1 MSEYVG
7 LALSAA
13 GHDRGTLYLVLRE
26 DGGSVLLADGKL
38 KKLSRPKRKNRKHVI
53 FLPEGLTEAVSG
65 KLREPLTDAALRRA
79 LAEARA
85 RQRAN

>member
-13 GHDRGTLYLVLRE
+13 GHDRGTLYLVLGE
-26 DGGSVLLADGKL
+26 DGDRVLLADGKL
-38 KKLSRPKRKNRKHVI
+38 RKLAQPKRKNRKHVM

-65 KLREPLTDAALRRA
+65 KLRQPLTDAALRRA
-79 LAEARA
+79 LAEAKA
-85 RQRAN
+85 QRAN

>member
-7 LALSAA
+7 LALSTA

-38 KKLSRPKRKNRKHVI
+38 RKLARPKKKNRKHVI

-65 KLREPLTDAALRRA
+65 KLHDPLTDAALRRA
-79 LAEARA
+79 LAEAKSL
-85 RQRAN
+85 QRAN

>member
-7 LALSAA
+7 LALSTA
-13 GHDRGTLYLVLRE
+13 GHDRGMLYLVLEE

-38 KKLSRPKRKNRKHVI
+38 RKLARPKKKNRKHVI

-65 KLREPLTDAALRRA
+65 KLHDPLTDAALRRA
-79 LAEARA
+79 LAEARVM
-85 RQRAN
+85 QRAN

>member
-7 LALSAA
+7 LARATA

-26 DGGSVLLADGKL
+26 EDGRLLLADGKL
-38 KKLSRPKRKNRKHVI
+38 RKLSCPKRKNRRHVI
-53 FLPEGLTEAVSG
+53 FLPGLLEAVSG

-85 RQRAN
+85 QPAN

>member
-1 MSEYVG
+1 MSEYAG
-7 LALSAA
+7 LALATA
-13 GHDRGTLYLVLRE
+13 GHDRGTLYLVLEE

-38 KKLSRPKRKNRKHVI
+38 RKLARPKKKNRKHVI

-65 KLREPLTDAALRRA
+65 KLHDPLTDAALRRA

-85 RQRAN
+85 MQRAN

>member
-7 LALSAA
+7 LALSTA
-13 GHDRGTLYLVLRE
+13 GHDRGTMYLVLKE
-26 DGGSVLLADGKL
+26 DGGSVLLADGKRR
-38 KKLSRPKRKNRKHVI
+38 KLARPKRKNRKHVM

-65 KLREPLTDAALRRA
+65 KLREELTDAALRRA

-85 RQRAN
+85 TQRAN

>member
-1 MSEYVG
+1 MSEHIG

-13 GHDRGTLYLVLRE
+13 GHDRGTLYLVLSE
-26 DGGSVLLADGKL
+26 DGRSVLLADGKL
-38 KKLSRPKRKNRKHVI
+38 RKLSRPKRKNRKHVI

-79 LAEARA
+79 LAEAKSL
-85 RQRAN
+85 QRAN